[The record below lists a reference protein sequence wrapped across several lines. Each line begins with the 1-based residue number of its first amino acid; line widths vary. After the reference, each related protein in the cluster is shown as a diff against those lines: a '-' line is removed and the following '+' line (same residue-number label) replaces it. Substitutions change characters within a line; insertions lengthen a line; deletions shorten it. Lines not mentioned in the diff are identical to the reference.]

1 MGTLRT
7 PVNLFKGKIYEISG
21 SQHTQKLNN
30 RKEIRVKKND
40 KSMQRELNTNFWWP
54 RLLHNQSLFIAL
66 QGGRGVEDIGR
77 DHMVFSGNRGRTS
90 RRLKA
95 MKGNHGKLTTNEEGG
110 RGGDHKKFAEPYG
123 GHVT

>member
-1 MGTLRT
+1 MHGLAKRSFLGWRQFQI
-7 PVNLFKGKIYEISG
+7 PVQNK
-21 SQHTQKLNN
+21 
-30 RKEIRVKKND
+30 RKKND
-40 KSMQRELNTNFWWP
+40 KSMQRELNTDFWWP

-90 RRLKA
+90 LKA

>member
-1 MGTLRT
+1 MVCSKICTASQNVASWDGG
-7 PVNLFKGKIYEISG
+7 NFKYQFRIK
-21 SQHTQKLNN
+21 
-30 RKEIRVKKND
+30 VKKND

>member
-1 MGTLRT
+1 
-7 PVNLFKGKIYEISG
+7 
-21 SQHTQKLNN
+21 
-30 RKEIRVKKND
+30 
-40 KSMQRELNTNFWWP
+40 MQRELNTDFWWP

-95 MKGNHGKLTTNEEGG
+95 MKGDHGKLTTNEEGG
-110 RGGDHKKFAEPYG
+110 EGWGSQEICRALWR
-123 GHVT
+123 HVT

>member
-1 MGTLRT
+1 MAEAFTQSVIIYRFAG
-7 PVNLFKGKIYEISG
+7 GK
-21 SQHTQKLNN
+21 
-30 RKEIRVKKND
+30 
-40 KSMQRELNTNFWWP
+40 
-54 RLLHNQSLFIAL
+54 
-66 QGGRGVEDIGR
+66 GVEDIGR

-90 RRLKA
+90 LKA